1 MVLLLPTLGT
11 HSSYSTVYE
20 SKKLFVNK
28 MDISFPTQLFIDGEF
43 VDATSGKKLRSIDPK
58 DESLICEVESASKE
72 DVDRACKA
80 AHRAFTVRYQI
91 PLAVREGII

>member
-1 MVLLLPTLGT
+1 MVHYTSDLSANTGISQLV
-11 HSSYSTVYE
+11 SVYE

-58 DESLICEVESASKE
+58 DESLICEVEAASKE

-80 AHRAFTVRYQI
+80 AHRAFTVSYRA
-91 PLAVREGII
+91 LVK